1 MSLTLLKSFTKE
13 RENRLR
19 IDNPETM
26 DEGKQSKSKNIT
38 KNKTKTKKKTQKKQ
52 QQRKL
57 KKDEQNGPHQKL
69 DVKPG

>member
-38 KNKTKTKKKTQKKQ
+38 KNKTKTKKNPKKNNN
-52 QQRKL
+52 K
-57 KKDEQNGPHQKL
+57 EN
-69 DVKPG
+69 

>member
-38 KNKTKTKKKTQKKQ
+38 KNKTKTKKNPQKNNNK
-52 QQRKL
+52 
-57 KKDEQNGPHQKL
+57 EN
-69 DVKPG
+69 